1 MAIADAYVA
10 IKPDMRGIHKET
22 KKGLKGV
29 EGEFDATGKRGGG
42 RLSSAFGS
50 VAKAGVV
57 AAGAAAAAAMGTA
70 LVKGFGRLVAIDDA
84 EAKLRGLGHS
94 AESVEKIMGN
104 ALASVK
110 GTAFGLDE
118 AATVAAGLVASGIK
132 PGQELENTLKTVADS
147 ATIAGI
153 DMSEMG
159 VIFGKVAAAGKLQ
172 GDELN
177 QLAERGVPA
186 LQLLSEHLGVSVE
199 ETRKMVS
206 AGEVS
211 FQDFAAAMDAGMG
224 GAALKSGETFTGAWK
239 NVGAALGRIGA
250 TLLQPFFEAAKGG
263 MGGLTAILDSLNDAL
278 QPVMKSFGEWL
289 NSIDWGAVGKQ
300 MGEVFAPLWQ
310 ALQPLIPALMQ
321 AWQNLSPIGILFK
334 ALAPVAAQLGGAIGT
349 LAATLAGALGQALA
363 FLMPVI
369 SQLATVVAG
378 VLAEAFRAVVP
389 IISMLA
395 QMLGPILSVV
405 LLALAPIITVV
416 VQVVGTLLQALSPI
430 LGIIGNLITA
440 LLPPLM
446 RLFMALAPV
455 IQLVGT
461 IVAFLAKVVGTIL
474 VAAIKLLMPIINVLI
489 TVLSVVLVAAINIV
503 IGIIN
508 SLVWVVRKV
517 LGPAFTWLYN
527 NIINPV
533 WNAIVAVIR
542 WAWNNIIKPIW
553 DLIAWYINNILA
565 PVFRFLLT
573 VVTAVWSLIRA
584 AISAAWNWIEA
595 KVFQPI
601 VNWINH
607 WLVPR
612 FQHLQAVVESVWA
625 QIRSSI
631 NSVWQFIKS
640 KVFEPLANAVKRTL
654 PDAFE
659 SGKNAIGKAWD
670 GLKEIAKKPVKFVI
684 ETVLNKGLI
693 SGFNKI
699 AGHFPGTKEIP
710 HINLPRGFRTGGK
723 VWGAGTE
730 TSDSIPA
737 MLSHNEHVLTARD
750 VRNLGGHAG
759 VYRLRDMASRG
770 LLPSFAGGGTLMDAA
785 DWWIAKGARASRH
798 SRFNGGRRITS
809 GHSRNSYHYKDLA
822 VDFNYGP
829 GGQNATEMSFFDR
842 HIGEFQRL
850 FSGIRTIWRAP
861 GHYNHLH
868 IDTSK
873 GANMGTA
880 GGGGGFDLLAPF
892 QELFGKLTGGLK
904 GTGTFGDM
912 VGAAGK
918 KLIQMP
924 IDWITSKLGEIVEGA
939 GDIIDSAQARTIKE
953 LVRPIAAGYGWGFG
967 PEWNALDWLVSK
979 ESSWNPNAANPR
991 SAARGLFQK
1000 MTSLHGPVE
1009 KTVVGQARWGLKY
1022 IKDTYGT
1029 PSAAKRH
1036 HMRENWYADGGE
1048 VLPVRKYDTGGILP
1062 PGLTTVLNATG
1073 RNEYAFR
1080 PDQIKAIAGSAR
1092 AGLHVENLYAQ
1103 DMGDAVRKLR
1113 VHEARREV
1121 LFAGV
1126 S

>member
-1 MAIADAYVA
+1 MAIADAFVR
-10 IKPDMRGIHKET
+10 IKPDFRGIHKET
-22 KKGLKGV
+22 KKGLQGV

-50 VAKAGVV
+50 VAKAGIV
-57 AAGAAAAAAMGTA
+57 AAGATAAAAMGSA
-70 LVKGFGRLVAIDDA
+70 LVKGFGRLTAIDNA
-84 EAKLRGLGHS
+84 EQKLLGLGHS

-132 PGQELENTLKTVADS
+132 PGQELEKTLKTVADS

-153 DMSEMG
+153 GMDEMG
-159 VIFGKVAAAGKLQ
+159 AIFGKVSATGKLQ

-177 QLAERGVPA
+177 QLSERGIPA
-186 LQLLSEHLGVSVE
+186 LQLLSTHLGVTTEQVRE
-199 ETRKMVS
+199 MVS
-206 AGEVS
+206 KGEVD
-211 FQDFAAAMDAGMG
+211 FATFAAAMDAGMG

-263 MGGLTAILDSLNDAL
+263 MGSLTSVLDGINEAL
-278 QPVMKSFGEWL
+278 QPFMER
-289 NSIDWGAVGKQ
+289 
-300 MGEVFAPLWQ
+300 
-310 ALQPLIPALMQ
+310 
-321 AWQNLSPIGILFK
+321 
-334 ALAPVAAQLGGAIGT
+334 
-349 LAATLAGALGQALA
+349 LGQALPGILQSVGNA
-363 FLMPVI
+363 VGRVVNFFRDWWPV
-369 SQLATVVAG
+369 LAVVTAGVLGYVAAMKAMLLIELVRKALAAAAAAQWGLNAAMAANPVGLVVAAIAALVAG
-378 VLAEAFRAVVP
+378 VVIAYTRFEWFRNVVDAVWAGIKTAVDAVVSWFMTYVWP
-389 IISMLA
+389 TMSA
-395 QMLGPILSVV
+395 V
-405 LLALAPIITVV
+405 LNG
-416 VQVVGTLLQALSPI
+416 VGA
-430 LGIIGNLITA
+430 
-440 LLPPLM
+440 
-446 RLFMALAPV
+446 
-455 IQLVGT
+455 
-461 IVAFLAKVVGTIL
+461 
-474 VAAIKLLMPIINVLI
+474 
-489 TVLSVVLVAAINIV
+489 
-503 IGIIN
+503 
-508 SLVWVVRKV
+508 
-517 LGPAFTWLYN
+517 AFTWLWQNVISPAFNGIVAVIRWAIN
-527 NIINPV
+527 NVVIPLFNAYVAYLQTIVFPIFRFLYENVVKPVFAAIVTVISWAWAGIKVIWDAISWYIKNILSPIFSVLLGVVKFV

-670 GLKEIAKKPVKFVI
+670 GLKAIAKKPVKFVI

-809 GHSRNSYHYKDLA
+809 GHSRNSYHYRDLA

-829 GGQNATEMSFFDR
+829 GGQNATEMAFFDR
-842 HIGEFQRL
+842 WIGEFQRL
-850 FSGIRTIWRAP
+850 FPGIRTIWRAP

-868 IDTSK
+868 LDTSK

-880 GGGGGFDLLAPF
+880 GGGGGFDLLEPF
-892 QELFGKLTGGLK
+892 QELFGKLTDGLK

-918 KLIQMP
+918 NLIQMP

-1036 HMRENWYADGGE
+1036 HMRKNWYADGGE

-1080 PDQIKAIAGSAR
+1080 PDQIKAIAGADR
-1092 AGLHVENLYAQ
+1092 PLYE
-1103 DMGDAVRKLR
+1103 MHFHGIEGDPDDF
-1113 VHEARREV
+1113 ARRMVYEV
-1121 LFAGV
+1121 KRLERGGV
-1126 S
+1126 YVGS